1 MTQTVGTAQGVAT
14 GAPFGAPFDWV
25 FVDDGFVRA
34 DEARVSVHASALSY
48 GTGTLEGIRACWN
61 EDHEQL
67 YLFEAEAHY
76 RRLHDSARILG
87 LELGPSVDELVEI
100 SAELLRR
107 NDARRDTYLRPLLF
121 LSGEVLPVR
130 MHDVATRLSIAATP
144 VAGNYADPAGLRCAV
159 SSWRRTPDSVMPN
172 RAKVIGGYVGPA
184 LAKTEAVTAGFDEAI
199 LLTVDGYVAE
209 ATTANIFVRR
219 GDTWLTPPTTD
230 DILEGITRRQV
241 LQLLAEAHTPA
252 TERRIHRSELY
263 VADEIL
269 LCGTASLVV
278 PVIEVDGR
286 AVGDGTPGTD
296 TANLRQQLVH
306 AARRDSFGHP
316 EWTTPVYREDSTP

>member
-1 MTQTVGTAQGVAT
+1 MTQTVDTAQGVAK
-14 GAPFGAPFDWV
+14 GSPFGAPFDWV
-25 FVDDGFVRA
+25 YVDDDFVRA
-34 DEARVSVHASALSY
+34 DDARVSVHASTLSY

-61 EDHEQL
+61 DDHQQL

-87 LELGPSVDELVEI
+87 LELRPSVDELVET

-107 NDARRDTYLRPLLF
+107 NDARCDTYLRPLLF

-130 MHDVATRLSIAATP
+130 MHDIATRLSIAATP
-144 VAGNYADPAGLRCAV
+144 VAGDYANPAGVRCAV
-159 SSWRRTPDSVMPN
+159 SSWRRTPDAVMPN
-172 RAKVIGGYVGPA
+172 RAKLIGGYVGPA
-184 LAKTEAVTAGFDEAI
+184 LAKTEAARAGYDEAI

-209 ATTANIFVRR
+209 GTTSNIFVRR
-219 GDTWLTPPTTD
+219 GDTWLTPPATD

-241 LQLLAEAHTPA
+241 LQLLADARKPA
-252 TERRIHRSELY
+252 TQRRIHRSELY

-278 PVIEVDGR
+278 PVVEVDGR
-286 AVGDGTPGTD
+286 QVGDGRPGDD
-296 TANLRQQLVH
+296 TLDLRRQLVE

-316 EWTTPVYREDSTP
+316 EWTTPVY